1 MTDPRRIEIA
11 TVLDALGPTF
21 AAHLDTFRRA
31 LEHESVR
38 LLHGN
43 LPTWR
48 AAVASLP
55 DVAARGIDAAA
66 ATPQVGLPEG
76 VDDTVEAALRALMPW
91 RKGPWQLGSTR
102 IDTEWRSDFKFTR
115 LEPHLDEMDG
125 QRVLD
130 VGGGNGYFTIRLA
143 ALGAHSVINVDP
155 TLLFYFQ
162 FLAVQRYLGVAHA
175 GMLPIPFEA
184 LAPAD
189 PFDTVLSMG
198 VLYHRRAP
206 SQHLEDLRAQL
217 RPGGRLV
224 LETLVTDDAS
234 DGVLIPAD
242 RYARMRNVW
251 YLPSLPLLT
260 HWLERAGFDGIQ
272 VVDVTATTVDE
283 QRATDWMRFESLS
296 DALDPVDSNRTIEG
310 HPGPLRAIVLAT
322 RDH

>member
-1 MTDPRRIEIA
+1 MADPRRLAVA
-11 TVLDALGPTF
+11 TVLEVLGPAF
-21 AAHLDTFRRA
+21 AAHEDTFQRA

-38 LLHGN
+38 LLHGD
-43 LPTWR
+43 LPAWR
-48 AAVASLP
+48 AAVAALP
-55 DVAARGIDAAA
+55 DVAPHGVDAAA
-66 ATPQVGLPEG
+66 AAPQVSLPDGSEAA
-76 VDDTVEAALRALMPW
+76 VETALRALMPW
-91 RKGPWQLGSTR
+91 RKGPWRLGSTT
-102 IDTEWRSDFKFTR
+102 IDTEWRSDLKFAR

-130 VGGGNGYFTIRLA
+130 VGGGNGYFAIRLA
-143 ALGAHSVINVDP
+143 ALGAQSVLNVDP

-162 FLAVQRYLGVAHA
+162 FLAVQRYLGVANA

-224 LETLVTDDAS
+224 LETLVVDEAS
-234 DGVLIPAD
+234 ATVLIPAD

-251 YLPSLPLLT
+251 YLPSHPLLT
-260 HWLERAGFDGIQ
+260 HWLGRAGFGDIRL
-272 VVDVTATTVDE
+272 VDVTPTTVDE
-283 QRATDWMRFESLS
+283 QRATDWMQFESLS
-296 DALDPVDSNRTIEG
+296 DALDSVESDRTVEG
-310 HPGPLRAIVLAT
+310 HPGPLRAMVLAT
-322 RDH
+322 RRD